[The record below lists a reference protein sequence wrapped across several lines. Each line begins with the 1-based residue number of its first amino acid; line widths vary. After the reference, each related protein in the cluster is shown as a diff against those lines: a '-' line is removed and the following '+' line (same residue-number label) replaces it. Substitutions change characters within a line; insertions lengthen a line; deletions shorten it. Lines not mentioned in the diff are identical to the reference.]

1 MSEAL
6 SRAPRTPLVSP
17 GEIDCHYRDMTA
29 TFSADVT
36 LATAQQR
43 LAEHEQ
49 WLPIDGAPHQS
60 LGTLCSCN
68 STGPLR
74 LGYGAWRDLLLGAQF
89 INGAGE
95 LITVG
100 GRTVKNVAGYDVTKF
115 MVGQRGVFGRLVTLT
130 TRTYHK
136 PDQALLVRYA
146 PEPSIVAELMPTP
159 LKPQWALLTR
169 ESLLCGYF
177 GDEPAIAYFE
187 RAVAATKPIEI
198 RRRDLL
204 DDIVQR
210 QELWTADSDVVFR
223 ATVPP
228 ANLAA
233 LSRRLEE
240 TVWAADA
247 AFGIVQGVVD
257 VDRKPLRS
265 RIEQAGG
272 TVAFFEGL
280 YGKPIDLTVS
290 DGERKLLER
299 LKAAFDSQ
307 QTLNPLP
314 WRNA

>member
-1 MSEAL
+1 MSETL
-6 SRAPRTPLVSP
+6 SRAPRAPLVSP
-17 GEIDCHYRDMTA
+17 GEIDGHFSDMTA

-36 LATAQQR
+36 LAAAQQM
-43 LAEHEQ
+43 LAEHGQ
-49 WLPIDGAPHQS
+49 WLPIDGAPDQS
-60 LGTLCSCN
+60 LGTLCNCN

-89 INGAGE
+89 INGGGE

-130 TRTYHK
+130 TRTYRK
-136 PDQALLVRYA
+136 PDQALLVRY
-146 PEPSIVAELMPTP
+146 PPQPNIVAGLMPTP

-169 ESLLCGYF
+169 ESLLCGYL

-210 QELWTADSDVVFR
+210 QELWTADGDVVFR
-223 ATVPP
+223 AAVPP
-228 ANLAA
+228 ANLGA

-247 AFGIVQGVVD
+247 AFGIVQGVID
-257 VDRKPLRS
+257 VDRQPLRP

-272 TVAFFEGL
+272 TVAFYAGL
-280 YGKPIDLTVS
+280 YGNPIELTVS

-299 LKAAFDSQ
+299 LKTAFDSQ

-314 WRNA
+314 WQNA